1 MKGLLRALSTGILAI
16 AVAGA
21 GLSNVLVANAATNTP
36 PVITSVTLT
45 PDTAN
50 EGDTVRVDVAFT
62 DPDVADIESVTVN
75 WGDGFSNSATLT
87 SGERSFFMTR
97 TYPDEGLFITPQD
110 TLQIT
115 VTVADLVNPAALG
128 SATLTLHNV
137 APVVT
142 AFTVTPPAIL
152 DHQSVTASGTFVDP
166 SRGDT
171 YTLELNWG
179 DGSATSVQTLGKQ
192 VRAFSLTHLYL
203 IGGAFTVS
211 ATVTDDDAGVG
222 SATAPVVVTS
232 LNTPPSGL
240 AVTAGPVL
248 EGATETLSATFVD
261 PDTGDTHTASLDWG
275 DGSAP
280 QSVALL
286 AGVTSFSPTHLYQ
299 DSGTYNATVKV
310 ADSGASTTPVTVV
323 VTVANVGPTVTSANL
338 SAPSIV
344 EQESVTVDA
353 TFIDPGVSD
362 TFTLTMDWGDS
373 TSWSTDL
380 AAGSRAA
387 SASHQYLAAGP
398 FVITVTVKDRDNA
411 TGSMT
416 KTLEVRARNRAPSGL
431 TLKANSPTE
440 GSAATLTGSFTDLDT
455 TDTHTVSV
463 AWGDSP
469 TGTTLPLGAGA
480 TSFSTTHT
488 YATSGTYHVNVTVTD
503 PGGLSTSAAIDLVV
517 QKKAKKECDWLAA
530 LEQRYAWLHDHD
542 TFGLLARATATLD
555 SHFGCDDEDEGDHRG
570 NMHVQVTVNT
580 HSLMQSASREA
591 RSSRSER

>member
-62 DPDVADIESVTVN
+62 DPDVADMESVTVN

-171 YTLELNWG
+171 YTLGLDWG

-192 VRAFSLTHLYL
+192 VRTFSLAHLYL

-240 AVTAGPVL
+240 AVTAGPVHNAGEVPRHWGVEFHSVFGHQFQHDRCDECL
-248 EGATETLSATFVD
+248 GVAGD
-261 PDTGDTHTASLDWG
+261 P
-275 DGSAP
+275 
-280 QSVALL
+280 
-286 AGVTSFSPTHLYQ
+286 
-299 DSGTYNATVKV
+299 
-310 ADSGASTTPVTVV
+310 
-323 VTVANVGPTVTSANL
+323 NL
-338 SAPSIV
+338 GGFR
-344 EQESVTVDA
+344 ER
-353 TFIDPGVSD
+353 
-362 TFTLTMDWGDS
+362 
-373 TSWSTDL
+373 
-380 AAGSRAA
+380 RAA
-387 SASHQYLAAGP
+387 HHILSQPLSPQ
-398 FVITVTVKDRDNA
+398 
-411 TGSMT
+411 
-416 KTLEVRARNRAPSGL
+416 AR
-431 TLKANSPTE
+431 T
-440 GSAATLTGSFTDLDT
+440 
-455 TDTHTVSV
+455 
-463 AWGDSP
+463 
-469 TGTTLPLGAGA
+469 
-480 TSFSTTHT
+480 
-488 YATSGTYHVNVTVTD
+488 
-503 PGGLSTSAAIDLVV
+503 
-517 QKKAKKECDWLAA
+517 
-530 LEQRYAWLHDHD
+530 
-542 TFGLLARATATLD
+542 
-555 SHFGCDDEDEGDHRG
+555 
-570 NMHVQVTVNT
+570 
-580 HSLMQSASREA
+580 
-591 RSSRSER
+591 